1 MLPLRAGAIYWELR
15 REGDGLDVNGTADLT
30 VWLDAHLFTDDD
42 GQGLEERLETRF
54 RVESELL
61 AYTYVPTPGEL
72 PPPEVFV
79 QLLDYVLPLRDV
91 ALNLFCSALYDLL
104 EAYAAREGRENV
116 KVIYEVQAV
125 DEDKNPMH
133 HRVQAE
139 VSDLDDIERL
149 IRLVNDAVSR
159 TSDDD

>member
-1 MLPLRAGAIYWELR
+1 M
-15 REGDGLDVNGTADLT
+15 
-30 VWLDAHLFTDDD
+30 
-42 GQGLEERLETRF
+42 EERLETRF

-91 ALNLFCSALYDLL
+91 ALNLVCSALYDLL
-104 EAYAAREGRENV
+104 KAYAAREGRENV

>member
-1 MLPLRAGAIYWELR
+1 MDEDVTAEVSVVL
-15 REGDGLDVNGTADLT
+15 DGM
-30 VWLDAHLFTDDD
+30 LFTDDD
-42 GQGLEERLETRF
+42 LQALEERLETRF
-54 RVESELL
+54 RVESDLV
-61 AYTYVPTPGEL
+61 AYTYVPTAGEL
-72 PPPEVFV
+72 PPAEVFV

-91 ALNLFCSALYDLL
+91 ALSLVSADLYDLL
-104 EAYAAREGRENV
+104 KAYASREGRENV

-149 IRLVNDAVSR
+149 IRLVNDAVSQA
-159 TSDDD
+159 SDDND